1 MEATALQTNHAEELV
16 QGSHESAIQEMMQII
31 ACRKRSFH
39 LIAMQILG
47 NVADAEDAVQ
57 DALLSAF
64 QHLGQFQGRAQ
75 MSTWLTRIVINSS
88 VMKIRRRSR
97 HSHISLDQVSEEND
111 QTLADTIPEHRPG
124 PEEIRRE
131 RELAELLS
139 QLARRLSPVLRTT
152 LELRAV
158 AGMSIRQAA
167 DLLELGEGTV
177 KARSSRARANLK
189 RMMQAKTQPKRQS
202 VL

>member
-1 MEATALQTNHAEELV
+1 MEKTGLQTNHTRDPIR
-16 QGSHESAIQEMMQII
+16 GSHESAIQELTQII
-31 ACRKRSFH
+31 ACRKQSFH
-39 LIAMQILG
+39 LIAMQKLG

-64 QHLGQFQGRAQ
+64 QHLDQFQGRAQ

-88 VMKIRRRSR
+88 VMKIRQRSR
-97 HSHISLDQVSEEND
+97 HSHFSLDQVSAESD
-111 QTLADTIPEHRPG
+111 QTLADTIPDNVSG
-124 PEEIRRE
+124 PEEARRE

-139 QLARRLSPVLRTT
+139 QLARKLSPVLRRT
-152 LELRAV
+152 LELRVV

-189 RMMQAKTQPKRQS
+189 RMMQA
-202 VL
+202 